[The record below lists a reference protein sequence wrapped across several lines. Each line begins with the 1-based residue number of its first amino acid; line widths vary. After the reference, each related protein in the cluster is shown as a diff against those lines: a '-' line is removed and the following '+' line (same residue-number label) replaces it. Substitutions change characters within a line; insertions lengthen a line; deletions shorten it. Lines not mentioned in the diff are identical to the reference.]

1 MTEPNT
7 QPSTQRRR
15 PAVTFL
21 MDFALGLL
29 VFSAVVGAFSITSSN
44 AFPGPPPVELLGMG
58 PAMGLAPS
66 PAAFVPLLSDV
77 ALTPRLQA
85 GLPTHTYILL
95 ALAFSTLT
103 AFNLAVW
110 RHLRTA
116 YASPRRRA

>member
-1 MTEPNT
+1 MTEPNLL
-7 QPSTQRRR
+7 QRRR
-15 PAVTFL
+15 PVVTFL

-44 AFPGPPPVELLGMG
+44 AFPGPPPVELLGIG
-58 PAMGLAPS
+58 TGMGLTPS